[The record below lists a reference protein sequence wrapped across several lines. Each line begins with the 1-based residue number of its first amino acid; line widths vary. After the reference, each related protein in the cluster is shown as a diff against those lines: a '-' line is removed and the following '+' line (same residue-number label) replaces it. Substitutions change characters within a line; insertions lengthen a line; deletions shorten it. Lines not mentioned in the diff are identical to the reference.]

1 MDERGGRNPD
11 CSVGRCAPGRGPP
24 IYTGALEP
32 RADILYCGDSERS
45 RAATTADHGASFI
58 ACASKLPD
66 TLTTASIWARS
77 ADVKLPPFAS
87 AAVCLAASLVAQK
100 ANPNSVLDLKS
111 AALTLVALVIK
122 TADLT
127 QLAAALHERF
137 GDAPALLDG
146 EPVAI
151 DLAALREADTALD
164 FPALIALLRA
174 HAMQPIAA
182 RGGSPAQM
190 QAAMEAGLVEAHGSA
205 PVRVESAAPVASAEA
220 APAAASSATPAAR
233 PTVVV
238 DRPLRSGQQVYAR
251 GADLIVLAAVSVGA
265 EVIAD
270 GHIHVYAPLRGR
282 AIAGA
287 QGNAEARI
295 FATCMQ
301 PQLVSIAGTYRTTET
316 ELPPDVLGKPAQ
328 VRLVGDRLIVEAL
341 AS

>member
-1 MDERGGRNPD
+1 M
-11 CSVGRCAPGRGPP
+11 
-24 IYTGALEP
+24 
-32 RADILYCGDSERS
+32 
-45 RAATTADHGASFI
+45 
-58 ACASKLPD
+58 
-66 TLTTASIWARS
+66 
-77 ADVKLPPFAS
+77 
-87 AAVCLAASLVAQK
+87 AQK
-100 ANPNSVLDLKS
+100 AHSNSVLDLKS
-111 AALTLVALVIK
+111 AALTLVAVVIK

-127 QLAAALHERF
+127 QLAAALHERFGF

-151 DLAALREADTALD
+151 DLAALRDGDDEVD
-164 FPALIALLRA
+164 FQALIALLRA

-182 RGGSPAQM
+182 RGGSTGQM
-190 QAAMEAGLVEAHGSA
+190 QAALDAGLVEAHGVA
-205 PVRVESAAPVASAEA
+205 PVRVESAPPTEPAQAAPPVAASAS
-220 APAAASSATPAAR
+220 ASAPAAR
-233 PTVVV
+233 PTVVI

-251 GADLIVLAAVSVGA
+251 GADLIVLAAVSFGA

-287 QGNAEARI
+287 QGNVEARI

-301 PQLVSIAGTYRTTET
+301 PQLVSIAGIYRTTET

-328 VRLVGDRLIVEAL
+328 VRLVGDRLVVEPL